1 MWCQYATE
9 YYSALKKKEILT
21 DAATWVKLEGVINEI
36 SQPQKDKI
44 VYDSSSMRYPE
55 EPNS

>member
-1 MWCQYATE
+1 MNKWISKMWCQYATE

-36 SQPQKDKI
+36 SQPQKDKYCGI
-44 VYDSSSMRYPE
+44 LLI
-55 EPNS
+55 